1 MAHHR
6 EWHPSLLRLHPVG
19 TPELFPLRSP
29 ERLYPSIFPSPTSPI
44 FSVRSQDCLR
54 LAEFVRGIPP
64 VERAQWFVDRV
75 VRCFCFRL
83 QAQCKLMNEPRVG
96 ATIPGRINGLLA
108 PLQKPLRVGECPFL
122 FGMTGGW
129 EKENF
134 CL

>member
-1 MAHHR
+1 MRLALPILLEENAGLVRLNCCLPAVNLR
-6 EWHPSLLRLHPVG
+6 EHRLH
-19 TPELFPLRSP
+19 F
-29 ERLYPSIFPSPTSPI
+29 
-44 FSVRSQDCLR
+44 R
-54 LAEFVRGIPP
+54 LAEFVLGIPP

-134 CL
+134 CLDILGH